1 MGLHFDIGPDHP
13 FALAEK
19 VRWTQA
25 ARDGL
30 VFVAADGDGPAL
42 ALLVLASR
50 ALGGRGRGGRLLV
63 QTRLPDHEVV
73 RAALQADPSLVAHA
87 EAERRRLLRF
97 PPFATIASVADQAAP
112 EYVER
117 LGQPIGVDVL
127 GPEDGRWLLRAED
140 RRVLLDQLASVQR
153 PPGRLRLHVDPARI
167 R

>member
-1 MGLHFDIGPDHP
+1 VLHRF
-13 FALAEK
+13 
-19 VRWTQA
+19 
-25 ARDGL
+25 RDVGL
-30 VFVAADGDGPAL
+30 VAFADFDQELLAPRYRAAEEAL

-50 ALGGRGRGGRLLV
+50 ALGGRDRGGRLLV

-87 EAERRRLLRF
+87 EADRRRLLRF

-117 LGQPIGVDVL
+117 LGSPIGVEVL
-127 GPEDGRWLLRAED
+127 GPEEGRWLLRAQD
-140 RRVLLDQLASVQR
+140 RVVLLDQLAAVQR